1 MEECLDAGGPIVYQR
16 EGGWS
21 FDGKTAGYRLHKQ
34 WHTAASGDAVAS
46 IPLRVDDET
55 VAVLSIR
62 QRADRPFTEEQVEQI
77 RTKVEPLAPALIL
90 TQHANRSLTRHMA
103 DSVHAMIDALTTP
116 GKVGR
121 RITVGMIAVGLVW
134 FTFGTMN
141 YELAV
146 PAVVTAAE
154 IRHISS
160 PFDGVLTAAHAVE
173 GDRVSRGDV
182 MEEFDRRDPEQERTQ
197 LLAELALQERIMD
210 RARAQESPYE
220 VQLGLAQ
227 QAVVNAKLAMV
238 DRRIE
243 QATITAPIDGVIVVG
258 DLRKWISSVVA
269 QGDPLFQ
276 VAPMDRWT
284 LELQVPEAS
293 SAELSPDL
301 AGSFATYARPQD
313 VRRFRISRVLAA
325 AQARDTRNVYI
336 AEADVDARN
345 DWIRPGMEGIAKI
358 QLGPKPVW
366 WIAFHRVIDYL
377 RIHLW
382 L

>member
-1 MEECLDAGGPIVYQR
+1 
-16 EGGWS
+16 
-21 FDGKTAGYRLHKQ
+21 
-34 WHTAASGDAVAS
+34 
-46 IPLRVDDET
+46 
-55 VAVLSIR
+55 
-62 QRADRPFTEEQVEQI
+62 
-77 RTKVEPLAPALIL
+77 
-90 TQHANRSLTRHMA
+90 
-103 DSVHAMIDALTTP
+103 
-116 GKVGR
+116 
-121 RITVGMIAVGLVW
+121 
-134 FTFGTMN
+134 
-141 YELAV
+141 
-146 PAVVTAAE
+146 
-154 IRHISS
+154 
-160 PFDGVLTAAHAVE
+160 
-173 GDRVSRGDV
+173 
-182 MEEFDRRDPEQERTQ
+182 
-197 LLAELALQERIMD
+197 MD

-345 DWIRPGMEGIAKI
+345 DWIRPGMEGIARI